1 MMAGVIKTIDY
12 SASEAAHHVVITVT
26 GLSILKI
33 RTRVAAQIF
42 RIGAWVAGVQII
54 IETSIED
61 R

>member
-42 RIGAWVAGVQII
+42 RIGAWVAGV
-54 IETSIED
+54 
-61 R
+61 